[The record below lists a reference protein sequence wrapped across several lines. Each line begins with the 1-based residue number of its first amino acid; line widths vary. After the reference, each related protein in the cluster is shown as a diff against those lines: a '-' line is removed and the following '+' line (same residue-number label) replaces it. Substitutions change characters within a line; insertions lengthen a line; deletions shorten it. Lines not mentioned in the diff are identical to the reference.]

1 MAQDEYVFGVKD
13 QNIRGA
19 RRVNSAET
27 GTIVQGTALQ
37 CESDGTV
44 KIYAGGEYCGIA
56 HIIRGQSGGVASA
69 LKGDMVGIEHWGSR
83 IVYDSEDDTLA
94 LNEPLMPTGTAG
106 KFRKW
111 VTGVNGAELL
121 AGFLE
126 RTKDADKKIIMRLVG
141 GR

>member
-1 MAQDEYVFGVKD
+1 MGQDEYVFGVKD

-19 RRVNSAET
+19 RRVDAGET
-27 GTIVQGTALQ
+27 GTIIQGTALQ
-37 CESDGTV
+37 VESTGTV

-56 HIIRGQSGGVASA
+56 HIIRGQAGGVASA
-69 LKGDMVGIEHWGSR
+69 LAGDMVGIEHWGSR

-94 LNEPLMPTGTAG
+94 LGEPLMPTGTAG

-121 AGFLE
+121 AGYVE
-126 RTKDADKKIIMRLVG
+126 RLKDADKKIIVRLVG

>member
-1 MAQDEYVFGVKD
+1 MSDEYVFGVKD

-19 RRVNSAET
+19 RRVDAGET

-37 CESDGTV
+37 VESTGTV

-56 HIIRGQSGGVASA
+56 HIINGQADGTPSA
-69 LKGDMVGIEHWGSR
+69 IAGDMVGLEHWGSR

-94 LNEPLMPTGTAG
+94 LGEPLKPTGTAG

-111 VTGVNGAELL
+111 ATGVDGAELL
-121 AGFLE
+121 AGYVE